1 MDLLRLFQRNLNWS
15 AVLWLKWGWED
26 RWVSGGREGG
36 RETHYH
42 TALQTSHT
50 SPPPPHISLHFSQW
64 SNINLNFS
72 SKLWSVCMSSTVVWF
87 KGAPVVLWK
96 QRGLLLF
103 QQMLVRL
110 KCADCSAVFLMLN
123 LCSGKHL
130 ITHTST
136 VCCCISQPC
145 HQWFYC
151 CCLFDSLHKR
161 NDDRFKYFFHIDV
174 YNKGLKAHLKEK
186 KVPFKYMHLMIL
198 YFKWFYNNI
207 IQYFLLYFTCVKL
220 QSSFLLI

>member
-1 MDLLRLFQRNLNWS
+1 MFYLSGSWICCVYSREISIEVLCCDWNEAERTDECLEAERGDVRHITIQLSRHHTPLHRLL
-15 AVLWLKWGWED
+15 
-26 RWVSGGREGG
+26 
-36 RETHYH
+36 
-42 TALQTSHT
+42 TSHSISPSGAT
-50 SPPPPHISLHFSQW
+50 SISMSFCPS
-64 SNINLNFS
+64 SFS

-161 NDDRFKYFFHIDV
+161 NYDRFKYFFHIDV

-186 KVPFKYMHLMIL
+186 KCLSNICIIL
-198 YFKWFYNNI
+198 
-207 IQYFLLYFTCVKL
+207 
-220 QSSFLLI
+220 

>member
-1 MDLLRLFQRNLNWS
+1 MKGCVVIEMRLRRQMSVWRQ
-15 AVLWLKWGWED
+15 
-26 RWVSGGREGG
+26 GGGH
-36 RETHYH
+36 ETHYH

-50 SPPPPHISLHFSQW
+50 SPPPPHISLHFSQR
-64 SNINLNFS
+64 SNINLNVFLS
-72 SKLWSVCMSSTVVWF
+72 ILSFSKLWSVCMSSTVVWF

-136 VCCCISQPC
+136 VCCCISEPVLLLLSA
-145 HQWFYC
+145 WFPTQEKWWLKYI
-151 CCLFDSLHKR
+151 LFP
-161 NDDRFKYFFHIDV
+161 Y
-174 YNKGLKAHLKEK
+174 G
-186 KVPFKYMHLMIL
+186 
-198 YFKWFYNNI
+198 
-207 IQYFLLYFTCVKL
+207 
-220 QSSFLLI
+220 